1 MENPPVVRKLE
12 VRYRDLDTLGHVN
25 NAVFL
30 EYFETVRFEYWW
42 RIAEIIGVTEFV
54 SGDLPGAQYVVAETT
69 VRFKAP
75 VFFGDILFGAATVPT
90 IGNRSY
96 SMDFELRTGESY
108 ENGTLVAEGSA
119 AHVFYDPE
127 KNEVMPRPE
136 WLLSAAA
143 KLEGRTEDSFSK

>member
-1 MENPPVVRKLE
+1 MKKSAVVRKLE

-42 RIAEIIGVTEFV
+42 RIAALVGITEFV

-75 VFFGDILFGAATVPT
+75 VFFGDTLFGAASVPA

-96 SMDFELRTGESY
+96 SMDFELRTGETF
-108 ENGTLVAEGSA
+108 EDGALVAEGSA
-119 AHVFYDPE
+119 AHVFYDPGTSQV
-127 KNEVMPRPE
+127 KPRPD

-143 KLEGRTEDSFSK
+143 KLEGRSEASFSK

>member
-1 MENPPVVRKLE
+1 LENPPVVRKLE

>member
-1 MENPPVVRKLE
+1 MKNPAVVRELE

-42 RIAEIIGVTEFV
+42 RIAEIIGITEFV
-54 SGDLPGAQYVVAETT
+54 SGDLPGARYVVAETT

-75 VFFGDILFGAATVPT
+75 VFFEDDLFGAASVPT

-96 SMDFELRTGESY
+96 SMGFELRTGESY
-108 ENGTLVAEGSA
+108 EDGTLVAEGEA

-136 WLLSAAA
+136 WLLPAAA
-143 KLEGRTEDSFSK
+143 KLEGRTEESFSK

>member
-1 MENPPVVRKLE
+1 MENPPVDRKLE

>member
-1 MENPPVVRKLE
+1 LENPPVDRKLE

>member
-1 MENPPVVRKLE
+1 MKNPPVVRELE

-30 EYFETVRFEYWW
+30 EYFETVRFAYWW
-42 RIAEIIGVTEFV
+42 RIAELVGVTEFV
-54 SGDLPGAQYVVAETT
+54 SGDLPGARYVVAETT

-75 VFFGDILFGAATVPT
+75 VFFSDALFGAASVPT

-96 SMDFELRTGESY
+96 SMDFELRTGDSFED
-108 ENGTLVAEGSA
+108 GTLVAEGSA

-127 KNEVMPRPE
+127 ANEVRPRPD

-143 KLEGRTEDSFSK
+143 RLEGRTEESFSK

>member
-1 MENPPVVRKLE
+1 LKNPPVIRPLE

-42 RIAEIIGVTEFV
+42 RIAALVGVTEFV
-54 SGDLPGAQYVVAETT
+54 GGDIPDARYVVAETT

-75 VFFGDILFGAATVPT
+75 IFFGDTLFGAASVPT

-96 SMDFELRTGESY
+96 SMDFELRTGESF
-108 ENGTLVAEGSA
+108 EQGVLVAEGSA
-119 AHVFYDPE
+119 AHVFYDPDE
-127 KNEVMPRPE
+127 NEVRPRPE
-136 WLLSAAA
+136 WLVSAAA
-143 KLEGRTEDSFSK
+143 KLEGRTEESFAK

>member
-1 MENPPVVRKLE
+1 MKNPPVVRKLE

-42 RIAEIIGVTEFV
+42 RIAGIVGITGFV
-54 SGDLPGAQYVVAETT
+54 GGDLPGARYVVAETT
-69 VRFKAP
+69 ARFKAP
-75 VFFGDILFGAATVPT
+75 VFFEDDLFGAASVPT

-96 SMDFELRTGESY
+96 SMDFELRTGESF
-108 ENGTLVAEGSA
+108 ETGTLVAEGSA

-127 KNEVMPRPE
+127 KNEVRPRPD
-136 WLLSAAA
+136 WFLSAAA
-143 KLEGRTEDSFSK
+143 DLEGRSEESFSK